1 MSTNNIETKAIKV
14 ALMGDSEVGK
24 TAICHA
30 FLNVEFILGGTATV
44 GIDRYDRKIKLK
56 NKKEIKL
63 ILWDTAGEERYR
75 SAAYKTIKSVH
86 AIALVFDVTKRK
98 SFQNVNIWLDEI
110 KEHFNNPCLILLGNK
125 SDLEKEKWEINKEE
139 IEQFAKRRNMAYF
152 ETSAKTRKGIDESFS
167 HVANV
172 AYEKIEAEKQLGEEE
187 EDDKKIEIKKEDQ
200 KKKNKDRRKKC

>member
-1 MSTNNIETKAIKV
+1 MNRE
-14 ALMGDSEVGK
+14 L
-24 TAICHA
+24 
-30 FLNVEFILGGTATV
+30 LEFIQQSPTAYHAVASTSA
-44 GIDRYDRKIKLK
+44 RLL
-56 NKKEIKL
+56 E
-63 ILWDTAGEERYR
+63 AGFTE
-75 SAAYKTIKSVH
+75 
-86 AIALVFDVTKRK
+86 L
-98 SFQNVNIWLDEI
+98 N
-110 KEHFNNPCLILLGNK
+110 
-125 SDLEKEKWEINKEE
+125 EKEKWEINKEE

>member
-98 SFQNVNIWLDEI
+98 SFENVNIWLDEI

-167 HVANV
+167 HVANA

>member
-1 MSTNNIETKAIKV
+1 MSEKNIETKAIKV

-44 GIDRYDRKIKLK
+44 GIDRYDKKIKLK

-63 ILWDTAGEERYR
+63 ILWDTAGQERYH
-75 SAAYKTIKSVH
+75 SAAFKAIKSE
-86 AIALVFDVTKRK
+86 RK
-98 SFQNVNIWLDEI
+98 SFENVDTWLGEI
-110 KEHFNNPCLILLGNK
+110 KENFNDPCLILLGNK
-125 SDLEKEKWEINKEE
+125 TDLEKEKWEINKEE
-139 IEQFAKRRNMAYF
+139 IEQFAKKNNLAYF

-172 AYEKIEAEKQLGEEE
+172 AFEKIEAEKQNEEE
-187 EDDKKIEIKKEDQ
+187 EEKKNIKIKKEDH
-200 KKKNKDRRKKC
+200 KKKNKEKRKKC

>member
-98 SFQNVNIWLDEI
+98 SFENVNIWLDEI

-152 ETSAKTRKGIDESFS
+152 ETSAKTRK
-167 HVANV
+167 
-172 AYEKIEAEKQLGEEE
+172 
-187 EDDKKIEIKKEDQ
+187 
-200 KKKNKDRRKKC
+200 